1 MEKAAITMNTNAGHT
16 MRGLST
22 LALIASLSGCAWIG
36 AGKDPVPR
44 ESGLYALQAEKLQR
58 LDGDR
63 AWEIKTWDDRSSFPS
78 NVQFMIRHPQL
89 RASGKMP
96 EELIRLTRVAWVRS
110 EITPDGDILP
120 VDGTQWTVTD
130 ISQQRVPIEI
140 QTFSSH
146 PDVARLIPERAL
158 TRGIYSLQLRTQ
170 SGQVNARVGVAWPGT
185 DRRNYAAANCVDRYL
200 GDQVRYR
207 PCAEQ
212 EHALAT
218 KWLSVHL
225 VDPET
230 RHVDG
235 QRTLVVSG
243 VVVNTSERKRRVPK
257 LEAQLQTADGTVL
270 KRWLF
275 DPMAAEVAPG
285 ASARFRSEITNPPP
299 GTKKVHVTFAADV
312 TQASSQA
319 SP

>member
-1 MEKAAITMNTNAGHT
+1 MNTNAGYT
-16 MRGLST
+16 IRGIST
-22 LALIASLSGCAWIG
+22 LALIASLSGCAFIG

-44 ESGLYALQAEKLQR
+44 ESGLYALHDEKLQR
-58 LDGDR
+58 LDGDK
-63 AWEIKTWDDRSSFPS
+63 AWEIKTWDDRSNFPS
-78 NVQFMIRHPQL
+78 NIHFMIRHPQL
-89 RASGKMP
+89 AASRKAP

-120 VDGTQWTVTD
+120 VDGTQWTVAD
-130 ISQQRVPIEI
+130 IKQQWVPIGI
-140 QTFSSH
+140 QTSASH
-146 PDVARLIPERAL
+146 PDVARINPERPL
-158 TRGIYSLQLRTQ
+158 THGIYSLQLRTQ
-170 SGQVNARVGVAWPGT
+170 SGQVNARAGVAWPGT

-230 RHVDG
+230 RHIDG

-243 VVVNTSERKRRVPK
+243 VVVNTSERRRKVPK
-257 LEAQLQTADGTVL
+257 LEARLQASDGRVI
-270 KRWLF
+270 KRWQF
-275 DPMAAEVAPG
+275 DPTTAEVAPG
-285 ASARFRSEITNPPP
+285 ASIRFRSEITNPPP
-299 GTKKVHVTFAADV
+299 GTRKVHVTFAADV
-312 TQASSQA
+312 TQVSSQT
-319 SP
+319 SR

>member
-1 MEKAAITMNTNAGHT
+1 MNTNAGYT
-16 MRGLST
+16 IRGIST
-22 LALIASLSGCAWIG
+22 LALIASLSGCAWTG

-44 ESGLYALQAEKLQR
+44 ESGLYALHDEKLQR
-58 LDGDR
+58 LDGDK
-63 AWEIKTWDDRSSFPS
+63 AWEIKTWDDRSNFPP
-78 NVQFMIRHPQL
+78 NIHFMIRHPQL
-89 RASGKMP
+89 QASGKTP

-120 VDGTQWTVTD
+120 VDGTQWTVAD
-130 ISQQRVPIEI
+130 IKQQQVPLGI
-140 QTFSSH
+140 QASASH
-146 PDVARLIPERAL
+146 PDVARINPERPL

-170 SGQVNARVGVAWPGT
+170 SGQVNARAGVAWPST

-230 RHVDG
+230 RHIDG
-235 QRTLVVSG
+235 QRTLIVSG
-243 VVVNTSERKRRVPK
+243 VVVNTSERRRRVPK
-257 LEAQLQTADGTVL
+257 LEAQLQTSDGKVI
-270 KRWLF
+270 KRWQF
-275 DPMAAEVAPG
+275 DPTTAEVAPG
-285 ASARFRSEITNPPP
+285 ASIRFRSEITNPPP
-299 GTKKVHVTFAADV
+299 GTRKVHVTFAADV
-312 TQASSQA
+312 TQASSQT